1 MTTDSIKDL
10 LANKN
15 FKEPPEI
22 VYIKKFVKS
31 KLGEEPRV
39 KIAADSIIIMVKGA
53 AMAGALRPEIHKL
66 EQKLETDKK
75 ILIRIS

>member
-15 FKEPPEI
+15 FKEPKEI

-31 KLGEEPRV
+31 KFGEEPRV
-39 KIAADSIIIMVKGA
+39 KIATDSIIITVKGA
-53 AMAGALRPEIHKL
+53 AMAGVLRPEIHKI
-66 EQKLETDKK
+66 EQKLETNKK